1 MKAGVATQIADKMD
15 FKITTKNVA
24 GYNEGYIFMIK
35 MSISQEDIIL
45 NTFTPKTK
53 TKKKKEEINT
63 DRIEGKTRLFY
74 NYSWRLD
81 LLHF

>member
-45 NTFTPKTK
+45 NTFT
-53 TKKKKEEINT
+53 
-63 DRIEGKTRLFY
+63 
-74 NYSWRLD
+74 
-81 LLHF
+81 